1 MEELTRR
8 GLFAAAAAAA
18 WAWPRGDRSGL
29 PAAGGR
35 FELPSM
41 PVVEEPPLFATG
53 FIEHSPPPPF
63 AHCPSL
69 AQLPD
74 GRMACAWY
82 AGSREGGKDVAI
94 WWAES
99 PAADVAAGRT
109 AWSDPVAVID
119 RQSATRDL
127 DRFVAKV
134 GNSVIFTD
142 AAGRPW
148 IVFVSIAVGG
158 WSGSSLNACC
168 SNDGGRSWEP
178 AHRLSLSPFL
188 NVSELVRATPVLLDG
203 ERIGLPVYHECLG
216 KFPEMLWLR
225 PEGDRLVATKSRM
238 AGGRSLIQP
247 VIVPLDATRAVALLR
262 NHSKT
267 HRVAIQHT
275 ADAGRTWTDP
285 KPTSLPNPDASV
297 AAVPLSGGR
306 LLVAFN
312 DSTKDRDDLSLAVS
326 DPANGPSDA
335 ADGLEGPIGGWRRI
349 AMLESEPGERFA
361 YPSLVRDRGGRV
373 HLAYAWKMQ
382 RIRHAVFNE
391 AWIDA
396 QPGEPIGS
404 GRAEGGSGRAE
415 GEDAA

>member
-18 WAWPRGDRSGL
+18 WAWPRGDRSTL
-29 PAAGGR
+29 PEAGGR
-35 FELPSM
+35 FELPAPPGADNS
-41 PVVEEPPLFATG
+41 PLFATG
-53 FIEHSPPPPF
+53 FIEHSSSPPF

-69 AQLPD
+69 VQLPD
-74 GRMACAWY
+74 GRLACAWY
-82 AGSREGGKDVAI
+82 AGSREGGRDVAI

-99 PAADVAAGRT
+99 SAADVAAGRI
-109 AWSDPVAVID
+109 AWSEPVAVVD
-119 RQSATRDL
+119 RRSAAGDL

-142 AAGRPW
+142 SAGRPW

-168 SNDGGRSWEP
+168 SNDGGRTWEP

-188 NVSELVRATPVLLDG
+188 NVSELVRAAPVSLDG
-203 ERIGLPVYHECLG
+203 DRIGLPVYHECLG

-225 PEGDRLVATKSRM
+225 AEGDRLVATKSRM

-247 VIVPLDATRAVALLR
+247 AIVPLDEKRAVALLR

-267 HRVAIQHT
+267 HRVAIQRT
-275 ADAGRTWTDP
+275 SDAGRSWSEP
-285 KPTSLPNPDASV
+285 EPTPLPNPDASV
-297 AAVPLSGGR
+297 AVVRLAGGR

-312 DSTKDRDDLSLAVS
+312 DSTKDRDNLALAVS
-326 DPANGPSDA
+326 DA
-335 ADGLEGPIGGWRRI
+335 ADAPFDSANAPTGVIGGWKRI
-349 AMLESEPGERFA
+349 ATLESESGERFA
-361 YPSLVRDRGGRV
+361 YPYLVCDRGGRV
-373 HLAYAWKMQ
+373 HLAYSWKMRQ
-382 RIRHAVFNE
+382 IRHAVFNE

-396 QPGEPIGS
+396 QPGEPI
-404 GRAEGGSGRAE
+404 AAGGID
-415 GEDAA
+415 GEAAG